1 MRKKDRLLLLF
12 WAIALLGITAGL
24 REQQIAPTMHF
35 NLDYNDM
42 LSIKE
47 DIRSGNKKMQ
57 WAYAEIITISDSLL
71 YEEPYKVTDGDL
83 PPTGDPHDFFTIG
96 KYAFPNPDT
105 PDGMPYI
112 RKDGM
117 INPEARG
124 DKYDLARYEQTTARV
139 STLALAW
146 FYSGNERYAQKA
158 AEFLRVWFINP
169 ESRMNPNFECAAALP
184 GVYNGMAIG
193 IIFGARLVDFIDYVQ
208 LLSLS
213 ESWTEE
219 DNNNLK
225 KWFADYAD
233 WLLHSKFGMEESRAK
248 NNHITWYLAQIAA
261 AAIYNDNVG
270 LAKKMIDKGRQ
281 QIALQIAMN
290 DSVCPDGS
298 MPYEL
303 KRNQSFL
310 YSLYGLEGFCALAG
324 CGNVI
329 DYDLWHYQTEDGRG
343 MKTAFMFL
351 EPYLSGTQSW
361 PYKSL
366 APVDS
371 LMPNALH
378 ILRLA
383 SKKFKTEGLI
393 KAQNN
398 VLKYVDNDPY
408 KWLESKNYLQ

>member
-1 MRKKDRLLLLF
+1 MRITIRLSLF
-12 WAIALLGITAGL
+12 WGIALLGITAC
-24 REQQIAPTMHF
+24 QQVQQSVPTMLF

-42 LSIKE
+42 QSIKKAIKNGDE
-47 DIRSGNKKMQ
+47 KVQ
-57 WAYAEIITISDSLL
+57 WAYMELIEIADSLL
-71 YEEPYKVTDGDL
+71 QEEPYKVTDGDV
-83 PPTGDPHDFFTIG
+83 PPTGDVHDFFTIG
-96 KYAFPNPDT
+96 KYAFPNPNT
-105 PDGMPYI
+105 SDGMPYV

-117 INPEARG
+117 VNPEARG
-124 DKYDLARYEQTTARV
+124 FKYDLARYEQTTVRV
-139 STLALAW
+139 KTLALAW
-146 FYSGNERYAQKA
+146 LYSDDEKYAQKA
-158 AEFLRVWFINP
+158 AEFLKVWFIDP
-169 ESRMNPNFECAAALP
+169 STRMNPNFECAAALP
-184 GVYNGMAIG
+184 GVYSGMAIG

-219 DNNNLK
+219 DNSNLK
-225 KWFADYAD
+225 QWFADYVD
-233 WLLHSKFGMEESRAK
+233 WLQHSKFGIEESQAK

-261 AAIYNDNVG
+261 AAIYNDNVE
-270 LAKKMIDKGRQ
+270 LAKDMIDRGRQ

-343 MKTAFMFL
+343 MKAAFTFL
-351 EPYLSGTQSW
+351 EPYLSGTQPW
-361 PYKSL
+361 LYESL
-366 APVDS
+366 TPVDS

-378 ILRLA
+378 MVRLA
-383 SKKFKTEGLI
+383 AKKFKTEGLI

-398 VLKYVDNDPY
+398 ILKYVGNDPY
-408 KWLESKNYLQ
+408 KWLESKNYQ